1 LRGSWVVTL
10 AKVGEAAGLMVGA
23 AMAEPAA
30 RRITA
35 TAAEDK
41 RRRMKGPKMEKSSGL
56 PDRRRKPTPFVRP
69 RRVKYR

>member
-1 LRGSWVVTL
+1 V
-10 AKVGEAAGLMVGA
+10 VGA
-23 AMAEPAA
+23 AIAEPAA

-56 PDRRRKPTPFVRP
+56 PDRRRKPTPFVRL